1 MKLEQRIKLN
11 KLELEDLRKL
21 ATSVS
26 SARYGIEKVQTSKK
40 NDAYFIKYLEKIE
53 ELEEKIK
60 KNRKFNFLNI

>member
-26 SARYGIEKVQTSKK
+26 SVRYGIEKAQTSKK
-40 NDAYFIKYLEKIE
+40 MMPIL
-53 ELEEKIK
+53 
-60 KNRKFNFLNI
+60 